1 MIIQT
6 IVILMFLIVGFI
18 FLKAEHQTRKV
29 KIIVIVVFGFLLY
42 FSIVSLFTSEE
53 VDITSPRGIAQA
65 TYLYFGW
72 IGRATL
78 NLWDIGTNT
87 IQLAGNAIKFNN
99 TQPEEPQR

>member
-29 KIIVIVVFGFLLY
+29 KIIIIVVLGFLLY

-53 VDITSPRGIAQA
+53 VDITSPRGIART
-65 TYLYFGW
+65 TYVYFGW
-72 IGRATL
+72 IGRTAT
-78 NLWDIGTNT
+78 NLWDVGVNT
-87 IQLAGNAIKFNN
+87 VRLTGKAIKFNN
-99 TQPEEPQR
+99 TTPEEPQR